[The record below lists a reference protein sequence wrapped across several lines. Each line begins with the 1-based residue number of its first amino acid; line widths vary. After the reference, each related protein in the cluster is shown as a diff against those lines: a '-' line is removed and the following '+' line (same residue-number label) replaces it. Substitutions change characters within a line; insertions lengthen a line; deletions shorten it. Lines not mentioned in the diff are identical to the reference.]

1 LHKLYLASLI
11 RPLFYG
17 FAIVASISPILYW
30 MVSPLFAHIHKVFF
44 YGILFV
50 MVVNLI
56 QNRYF
61 LQDNLILFLVFYSI
75 LIITLGLSLNDINK
89 ATFAHLQP
97 IFLPVLGIS
106 FGYLIAKVRPDILA
120 TIYDGSYRLGLILSL
135 IIIIYYLLYHYSFVT
150 YFGASSLIFIPIFW
164 AFLEKKWLSFTLF
177 VVILLFT
184 GKRSATIAIFAVILL
199 SSLRTV
205 GVKRFFFSLFV
216 FLPIILVVAV
226 NLFGEFPVLYERYEL
241 IFNALMDEEID
252 LTILDT
258 ATSGRVNDFMG
269 VVYSLNKDP
278 FFWFFGKGIGAL
290 FDVDIPSGVWTTHY
304 SHFTPISY
312 IFLGG
317 WIMFLAV
324 YGKLISLLIYCL
336 KNMNDYYSMFFVY
349 YFITSFIG
357 GAIYFTDPFIW
368 MFTGVIVYQKKWN
381 RKAIV

>member
-17 FAIVASISPILYW
+17 SAIVASISPILYW
-30 MVSPLFAHIHKVFF
+30 MVGPLFAQMHKVFF
-44 YGILFV
+44 YGIMFV

-56 QNRYF
+56 RNRYI
-61 LQDNLILFLVFYSI
+61 LKDNLILFLAFYSV
-75 LIITLGLSLNDINK
+75 LIITLGLILNDINR
-89 ATFAHLQP
+89 ATFAHFQP
-97 IFLPVLGIS
+97 IFLPILGIS
-106 FGYLIAKVRPDILA
+106 FGYLIAKVRPDILVA
-120 TIYDGSYRLGLILSL
+120 IYDGSYRLGLILSP
-135 IIIIYYLLYHYSFVT
+135 IIIIYFLLYQYSFIT
-150 YFGASSLIFIPIFW
+150 YFGASNLLFIPIFW
-164 AFLEKKWLSFTLF
+164 ALLEKKWLSLALF
-177 VVILLFT
+177 IVILFFT
-184 GKRSATIAIFAVILL
+184 GKRSATIAIFAAILL
-199 SSLRTV
+199 SSLRV
-205 GVKRFFFSLFV
+205 ISVKTLFLSLFV
-216 FLPIILVVAV
+216 FLPIVLVTAI
-226 NLFGEFPVLYERYEL
+226 NLFGDLSVLYGRYEL
-241 IFNALMDEEID
+241 ILNALMDEEMD
-252 LTILDT
+252 LAKLNL

-290 FDVDIPSGVWTTHY
+290 FDVETTAEVWTTHY

-357 GAIYFTDPFIW
+357 GAIYFTDSFIW
-368 MFTGVIVYQKKWN
+368 IFIGVIVYQKKWN
-381 RKAIV
+381 RKAIC